1 MQRCILKLFAK
12 IVNDPKPLTISTKIS
27 ILDVWQSSECA
38 FEISPVLEISHNS
51 PTIFAETNLFQRYKN
66 SFSISHL
73 EKIEAVVRR
82 CLIKK
87 VF

>member
-1 MQRCILKLFAK
+1 MQRRILNLFAK
-12 IVNDPKPLTISTKIS
+12 IVNDPKPLTISTNIS
-27 ILDVWQSSECA
+27 ILDVWQVSESA

-51 PTIFAETNLFQRYKN
+51 PTIFAETDLFQ
-66 SFSISHL
+66 SFKDSFLISHL